1 MRALCV
7 RRACVS
13 VYRPRTIH
21 YPSRFSAVEA
31 KTTGGAHGVAQPPA
45 ARRPRVTKSAGA
57 GISVSCCVV
66 VASLIPALEGSPYW
80 QAAMLK

>member
-45 ARRPRVTKSAGA
+45 ARRPRVTKRAPGPGLPYHA
-57 GISVSCCVV
+57 
-66 VASLIPALEGSPYW
+66 ASSLHH
-80 QAAMLK
+80 